1 LGGYRVQGKT
11 ASAAQQLLEDAL
23 ALQEAGAYAIVLET
37 TPDRVSEFVSQ
48 QLDIPTIGIGGGAGC
63 DGQVLVFHDL
73 LGYFDR
79 FSPKHNKR
87 YANIKPII
95 VDAVKQYV
103 DEVHTRTFPTA
114 DNSFAIDDAEFEA
127 FVQLPDRSTRALM
140 GNMWK
145 KAKRWER
152 STNTAVSF

>member
-1 LGGYRVQGKT
+1 
-11 ASAAQQLLEDAL
+11 
-23 ALQEAGAYAIVLET
+23 VLET
-37 TPDRVSEFVSQ
+37 TPDRVSEFVSK
-48 QLDIPTIGIGGGAGC
+48 QLSIPTIGIGGGAGC

-87 YANIKPII
+87 YANIRPII

-103 DEVHTRTFPTA
+103 DEVHTRAFPTA

-127 FVQLPDRSTRALM
+127 FMQAARSAHARPD
-140 GNMWK
+140 GQHV
-145 KAKRWER
+145 EEGE
-152 STNTAVSF
+152 AVGKIY